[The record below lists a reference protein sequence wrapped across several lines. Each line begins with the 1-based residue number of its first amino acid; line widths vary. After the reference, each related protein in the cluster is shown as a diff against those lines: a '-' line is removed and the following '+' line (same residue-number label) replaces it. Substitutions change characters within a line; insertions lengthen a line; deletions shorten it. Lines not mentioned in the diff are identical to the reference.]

1 MFFASDWSAKE
12 GPTWLPRSASSGS
25 TFKKLSTYFSGKPK
39 VIWIIIEL
47 EYFDL
52 EDSEDEEKLKLKAE
66 PRIKLDPETKS
77 QKGKGK
83 AKVCSLY

>member
-1 MFFASDWSAKE
+1 MFFASDWSTKE
-12 GPTWLPRSASSGS
+12 GPTQLPHSASGGS
-25 TFKKLSTYFSGKPK
+25 TFKKLSTYFSGKLK